1 MVMALVRL
9 LWNQLRHIAKDVP
22 EIAIELVDFLSK
34 TLKMTL
40 PEIKDEFT
48 KKKGDPEKSDGIIEN
63 KILKKMRFAYPD
75 YISVLAHHMDL
86 IDMLRAI
93 GMDEPECD
101 HVRISN
107 SELCNH

>member
-1 MVMALVRL
+1 M
-9 LWNQLRHIAKDVP
+9 P
-22 EIAIELVDFLSK
+22 EIAVELINFLSE

-40 PEIKDEFT
+40 PDIKDEFKK
-48 KKKGDPEKSDGIIEN
+48 KKKGDPEKSDGVIEN

-75 YISVLAHHMDL
+75 YISVLAHHTDL

-101 HVRISN
+101 HV
-107 SELCNH
+107 